1 MLSFWVLLGL
11 LTCAATAL
19 VVWPLL
25 KRRKPAL
32 VSDEEARRL
41 EVYRDRRREI
51 ERERDAGRLSDE
63 EAARATEELVEEA
76 AAQFPQADAELR
88 SPPASR
94 PGRVLPWAVLS
105 AIAVPLVAVL
115 VYASVGSPAIVGLD
129 PETLRGQLTPETI
142 SKAVAELEEQVRR
155 NPQDGEAW
163 AMLAEARR
171 LQDKPAEAAEAYA
184 RAIETNPPHARL
196 LADYAE
202 TLVLLANGDFSGR
215 PVALLEQAL
224 RIDPNDGKAV
234 ALMGAAQY
242 RLGNLAGALDHLRR
256 LERSLEP
263 GSDEVARLSEAIARI
278 EAELASRGPAVQG
291 QGPAAQAPGPSSL
304 PPAAAAGAPSAGP
317 AAGTGR
323 TGAAPAAS
331 QELGGTVTIDDAL
344 RSTIPKGAVLFIV
357 ARDPEGPRTPLA
369 VARLP
374 ASGWPVRFRLGDG
387 DAMDP
392 SRPLSSAAT
401 LVIEARVSAS
411 GDAMRASGDPIGTSA
426 AVRIGADDVTVRI
439 DRRVP

>member
-25 KRRKPAL
+25 KRRHAAPAP
-32 VSDEEARRL
+32 DEDARRL
-41 EVYRDRRREI
+41 EVYRDRRREL
-51 ERERDAGRLSDE
+51 ERERDAGRLSAE
-63 EAARATEELVEEA
+63 EAARAIDELVAEA
-76 AAQFPQADAELR
+76 AAQFPEAGAELR
-88 SPPASR
+88 AGAAPKR
-94 PGRVLPWAVLS
+94 GTVLPWAVLS

-115 VYASVGSPAIVGLD
+115 VYATVGSPAIVGLD
-129 PETLRGQLTPETI
+129 PETLRGELTPAAI
-142 SKAVAELEEQVRR
+142 SKAVAEIEEQVRR

-184 RAIETNPPHARL
+184 RAIENNPPHARL

-215 PVALLEQAL
+215 PVELLAQAL

-278 EAELASRGPAVQG
+278 EAELATRGPAG
-291 QGPAAQAPGPSSL
+291 QAQA
-304 PPAAAAGAPSAGP
+304 PAAAAAPAP
-317 AAGTGR
+317 
-323 TGAAPAAS
+323 AAPAPTAGGGTGARAAAGGQGIS
-331 QELGGTVTIDDAL
+331 GTVTIDDAL
-344 RSTIPKGAVLFIV
+344 RAGIPAGAVLFIV
-357 ARDPEGPRTPLA
+357 ARDPDGPRTPLA
-369 VARLP
+369 VVRAP
-374 ASGWPVRFRLGDG
+374 AAGWPVRFSLGDG

-392 SRPLSSAAT
+392 ARPLSAAAR
-401 LVIEARVSAS
+401 LVIEARISAS
-411 GDAMRASGDPIGTSA
+411 GDAMRASGDPIGTSQPVTA
-426 AVRIGADDVTVRI
+426 GDGEVTVRI